1 MNGAGGM
8 NQKRRPIIIKE
19 LETRYEKTTAIY
31 NGTMERLRRINGG
44 RPVTDKAAVVML
56 SQEIESY
63 RARVED
69 MREQINSMKKEAAEK
84 AASGSGTA
92 AQRNDAESIRDQ
104 LVRKGDVFN
113 QIADVIAVPYMMPE
127 KDLNKVIEYVQKYI
141 SEFTYRIRMLPPA
154 GTAAPMEDPRTC
166 PFCGGPASL
175 HESSA
180 EFNEDMAWVECNR
193 CGART
198 RPHFGPPG
206 RAARAV
212 AAWNQRPDPTAR
224 AEANEEI
231 IRSLTKEIGTLREI
245 IANRS
250 KDSVSLGLA
259 AEIADTATRNFKRAA
274 LQEIEKLQMPIMRS
288 QNPGDQ
294 FKFSGMSEAKEA
306 IRELPP
312 DLEE

>member
-1 MNGAGGM
+1 MS
-8 NQKRRPIIIKE
+8 
-19 LETRYEKTTAIY
+19 TYEK
-31 NGTMERLRRINGG
+31 TMERLRKLNAG
-44 RPVTDKAAVVML
+44 RPVTEHAAVEML
-56 SQEIESY
+56 SYEIESY
-63 RARVED
+63 RARVKD
-69 MREQINSMKKEAAEK
+69 MREQINSMKKAAAEK
-84 AASGSGTA
+84 AADGSGTA
-92 AQRNDAESIRDQ
+92 AQRDDAESIRDQ

-113 QIADVIAVPYMMPE
+113 QITDVIAVPYMMPE

-154 GTAAPMEDPRTC
+154 GTAAPMEDPTTC

-198 RPHFGPPG
+198 RPHFGPD
-206 RAARAV
+206 RAACAV
-212 AAWNQRPDPTAR
+212 AAWNQRPDPTVR

-274 LQEIEKLQMPIMRS
+274 MREIEKLQMPIMRS

-312 DLEE
+312 DPEE